1 MAVSIAS
8 GNVLSTMASE
18 RLRVRKVSGE
28 TIVKWFLI
36 FSGAAF
42 LFVMLILPLVLVGVE
57 ALAKGWDAYAAALTE
72 PFAMRALTLTVEAT
86 VIAVLLNTVFG
97 LDSAWLLTK
106 FDFRGKAVLGS
117 LIDLPF
123 AISPVVAGLF
133 FIMLFGRMSPFYQNL
148 QAWHMVIVFAVPG
161 IILATVFVTFPFI
174 TRELV
179 PVMEAQGRSEEE
191 AAATMGA
198 SGWTIFRRVTLPNIK
213 WGLLYGII
221 LCTARAM
228 GEFGAVSVVSGHIR
242 GKTNTLPLHIE
253 ILYNEY
259 NFTAAFAVASV
270 LVFMAIV
277 ILILRN
283 LVEWRAERSG
293 KHGL

>member
-1 MAVSIAS
+1 MSALILQNRRASSDSGTKQPITISSVDMA
-8 GNVLSTMASE
+8 
-18 RLRVRKVSGE
+18 
-28 TIVKWFLI
+28 KWLLI
-36 FSGAAF
+36 FLSAAF
-42 LFVMLILPLVLVGVE
+42 LFVMLVLPLILVGVE
-57 ALAKGWDAYAAALTE
+57 ALSKGWEAYLAALSE
-72 PFAMRALTLTVEAT
+72 PFAQKALALTVEAT
-86 VIAVLLNTVFG
+86 VIAVFLNTIFG
-97 LDSAWLLTK
+97 VASAWLLTK

-133 FIMLFGRMSPFYQNL
+133 FIMLFGRMSPFYQTL
-148 QAWHMVIVFAVPG
+148 QAYHAAIVFAVPG

-198 SGWTIFRRVTLPNIK
+198 DGFTIFRKVTLPNIK

-259 NFTAAFAVASV
+259 NFTAAFAVASI
-270 LVFMAIV
+270 LVFLA
-277 ILILRN
+277 ILILVLRN
-283 LVEWRAERSG
+283 LVEWRAERG
-293 KHGL
+293 GRHGL